1 MTLLQNIRELSFKS
15 LRAAFGLMLYSLSV
29 YIMVQADIGLAPWD
43 VFSMGLSLHLPVT
56 FGQASILISV
66 VIIAVDLIMKEEIG
80 IGTFLDAVI
89 VGVCIDFYTA
99 LGFVPHSSSM
109 VLSVIMV
116 VVSLFINA
124 YALYFYMS
132 ARISCGPRDTFLVA
146 LGKRLR
152 RIPIGAVSVFISLS
166 VVVLGWLL
174 GGSVGIGTVIASFGI
189 GTAMQIV
196 FKLCKFD
203 PRSVKHEGI
212 QGTINRFKKA
222 KV

>member
-29 YIMVQADIGLAPWD
+29 YIMVQADVGLAPWD
-43 VFSMGLSLHLPVT
+43 VFAMGLSLHLPVT
-56 FGQASILISV
+56 FGQASIIISV
-66 VIIAVDLIMKEEIG
+66 VIIAVDLILKEEIG

-89 VGVCIDFYTA
+89 VGICIDIFTA
-99 LGFVPHSSSM
+99 LGFVPHSDSM

-116 VVSLFINA
+116 VISLFINA

-132 ARISCGPRDTFLVA
+132 ACISCGPRDTFLVA

-152 RIPIGAVSVFISLS
+152 RVPIGAVSVFISLA
-166 VVVLGWLL
+166 VVLLGWLM
-174 GGSVGIGTVIASFGI
+174 GGPVGIGTVIASFGI

-196 FKLCKFD
+196 FGIFKFE
-203 PRSVKHEGI
+203 PRSITHEGI
-212 QGTINRFKKA
+212 RETINRFKK
-222 KV
+222 VRV